1 MIGYLTITIL
11 KRFSLT
17 NRIIRSSFSPS
28 IQMQY
33 LVRALFFL
41 FVTVIL
47 ILAIIHAIRTRRN
60 AMRKNKPVEFS
71 IMKQF
76 FASYQD
82 GFFYLGALCAAISI
96 FLVCDQMVHLIS
108 TFR

>member
-1 MIGYLTITIL
+1 MIGYFTITIL
-11 KRFSLT
+11 KRFSIT
-17 NRIIRSSFSPS
+17 GRIIHNVFSPS

-41 FVTVIL
+41 FVAVIL
-47 ILAIIHAIRTRRN
+47 ILAVIHAIRTKRN

-82 GFFYLGALCAAISI
+82 GFVYLGALCAAISI